1 MTVIISNGRPASVA
15 AKSYPF
21 PSTSSNSNGPNAG
34 FLPLLRGDAAAT
46 YEAIYRAQPML
57 HAVVS
62 KLVYGV
68 ARNPL
73 KAYQYGLDGESR
85 DRVRAHPAA
94 RIIKRPHPYGTEFS
108 LKAAITRDLLIHGNA
123 LCVKVRE
130 RGAGSTPVELWPVPW
145 QKVIVITDDHGV
157 TLGYQVVVD
166 GEALNV
172 GREEVVHIPLP
183 TGSPIEPLR
192 RTLALEDAAQMYQGE
207 NMRNGIS
214 PRAAFLSDTRLPDAV
229 IPRLREE
236 LGKLYAGPENAG
248 SVAIIDNGLKPER
261 IGMTPVDMAVID
273 QRKLSREEV
282 CAVYDIAPTLLGL
295 ERGTYASVTEYR
307 RGLYDAIA
315 TKLVLIEETMNAQLV
330 ETEPAWDGIFLEFDT
345 NELLRPDPEAR
356 ARMHMLTQQ
365 AGVTSINERRR
376 AENLP
381 AIDDPSADA
390 VLAPVN
396 MQVVG
401 DGREEVAAMSL
412 RERIDAVGILIR
424 SGFSPEDAA
433 ATVGL
438 PEMEYLAVRPVTVQ
452 PLAIDATQVG
462 DPNASPDDVLDLE
475 DSTDN
480 GTPAQGA
487 TDSAALIRSITDALI
502 DRPKSRRIERDD
514 FGNILRIVEE

>member
-21 PSTSSNSNGPNAG
+21 HSTTTTSHGPNAG

-46 YEAIYRAQPML
+46 YEAIYRTQPML

-73 KAYQYGLDGESR
+73 KAYQYGLDGDSR
-85 DRVRAHPAA
+85 ERVRGHAAA
-94 RIIKRPHPYGTEFS
+94 RLIKRPYPYGTEFS
-108 LKAAITRDLLIHGNA
+108 LKAAIARDLLVHGNA
-123 LCVKVRE
+123 LAVKVRE
-130 RGAGSTPVELWPVPW
+130 MGAGSTPVELWPVPW
-145 QKVIVITDDHGV
+145 QKVQTITDDHGV
-157 TLGYQVVVD
+157 ILGYQVVVD
-166 GEALNV
+166 GESYPV

-192 RTLALEDAAQMYQGE
+192 RTLALEDAAQTYQGE

-214 PRAAFLSDTRLPDAV
+214 PRAAFLSENRLPDAV

-236 LGKLYAGPENAG
+236 LHKLYAGADNAG
-248 SVAIIDNGLKPER
+248 SVAIIDNGLKPEK

-295 ERGTYASVTEYR
+295 ERGTYASVSEYR
-307 RGLYDAIA
+307 RALYDAIA
-315 TKLVLIEETMNAQLV
+315 TKLVLIEETLNAQLV

-381 AIDDPSADA
+381 AIDDPAADA

-396 MQVVG
+396 MSVVG

-424 SGFSPEDAA
+424 SGFSPQDAA
-433 ATVGL
+433 QVVGL
-438 PEMEYLAVRPVTVQ
+438 PDMDYLAVRPVTVQ

-462 DPNASPDDVLDLE
+462 DPSADPETIVDPEDSPDG
-475 DSTDN
+475 
-480 GTPAQGA
+480 GTPEQGQ
-487 TDSAALIRSITDALI
+487 TDPMALIRSITDALI

-514 FGNILRIVEE
+514 YGNILRIIEE